1 MRLSRHFIASG
12 IAIGDSRMLGDRI
25 AQYGLL
31 IDLLLCRVCLA
42 DQQVRN
48 SGRKARVGKGAMVDI
63 RRAMERRLCTFFWR
77 PSPAHHTQMIQRTV
91 HIHLTLFRVHPYDAG
106 GDGASRLSVGTLSAT
121 LKRGGTRDATTTDYF
136 DCRAS
141 TL

>member
-1 MRLSRHFIASG
+1 M
-12 IAIGDSRMLGDRI
+12 DDRI
-25 AQYGLL
+25 PQYGLL

-91 HIHLTLFRVHPYDAG
+91 QHPSDPVRVHPYDVR
-106 GDGASRLSVGTLSAT
+106 GDGASRLTVGTLSAT
-121 LKRGGTRDATTTDYF
+121 LEGGGTQDATTTDYL